1 MTAIITMVQT
11 LAPAIHTMIDSVAT
25 TLQMI
30 VNPVATTIQT
40 ILNAIT
46 FAFEVIRTLF
56 VTVVTRPIG
65 TAIHTVFDPITAPV
79 KMPVDPITTSVQTIF
94 DPVPAA
100 VKMVFNCL
108 ARVRGQYR
116 RTQDTAH
123 QCQHGK
129 GFEFHVMYSCLL
141 SGKKCC
147 FTWFNAGHGGWL
159 TGKSGK
165 YRFSHTSRPLPE
177 ARKTPGRRNRH
188 CVSGG
193 CAGTGTRNLS
203 FFV

>member
-65 TAIHTVFDPITAPV
+65 TAIHTVFDPITAP
-79 KMPVDPITTSVQTIF
+79 
-94 DPVPAA
+94 